1 MMPLSDYLDI
11 YTSYN
16 SALWF
21 TSPLLIAGA
30 VVAAFLAFR
39 KPSANTN
46 IIVKIILAVL
56 WIYTAAVFFGLFY
69 GPINPSGYTMG
80 AFFLLMAGIL
90 IADIFVKRLD
100 FDPDHNEYLT
110 YSGLAIIVCG
120 IAVYPLLGLV
130 LGRAWPQFPI
140 FGDPGTLTIFT
151 IGILFLTLKNSRM
164 GYFMVPL
171 LWSLVGGFGSGGLFH
186 LYDGYLLAL
195 IGLIGLGV
203 SWYYHHQQQEA
214 MKKYAKKHYGRKKT
228 AK

>member
-1 MMPLSDYLDI
+1 MMPITDYLAI

-30 VVAAFLAFR
+30 VAAAYLAFR
-39 KPSANTN
+39 KPGPATN
-46 IIVKIILAVL
+46 VIVKVILAAL
-56 WIYTAAVFFGLFY
+56 WTYTALAFFGLFF
-69 GPINPSGYTMG
+69 GPVNPSGYTMG

-90 IADIFVKRLD
+90 IADIFIKRLD
-100 FDPDHNEYLT
+100 FDPGFNEYMT
-110 YSGLAIIVCG
+110 YGGLAIIVCG

-130 LGRAWPQFPI
+130 LGRAWPGFPI
-140 FGDPGTLTIFT
+140 FGDPGTLSIFT
-151 IGILFLTLKNSRM
+151 IGILLLTVKNSRM

-171 LWSLVGGFGSGGLFH
+171 LWSLVGGFGSGGLFG
-186 LYDGYLLAL
+186 LYEGYLLAL
-195 IGLIGLGV
+195 IGLTGLGV
-203 SWYYHHQQQEA
+203 SWYYHHQQHEA